1 MKYLD
6 KDNSDSKRYRQKKE
20 EKKKEEEERGGRGVV
35 SSWSVA
41 LNSLE
46 GGGGLNGGT
55 IEKHEKSLLW
65 IRGFEASAL
74 KDASL
79 TDNS

>member
-1 MKYLD
+1 M
-6 KDNSDSKRYRQKKE
+6 
-20 EKKKEEEERGGRGVV
+20 V
-35 SSWSVA
+35 SSWPFA

-46 GGGGLNGGT
+46 GGGGLNGRT

-65 IRGFEASAL
+65 LWGFEASAL

>member
-1 MKYLD
+1 MTLNDID
-6 KDNSDSKRYRQKKE
+6 KKRG
-20 EKKKEEEERGGRGVV
+20 EEEGGGCGAEWGGRVV

-46 GGGGLNGGT
+46 GGGSLNGGT

-65 IRGFEASAL
+65 LRGLEASAL

>member
-1 MKYLD
+1 M
-6 KDNSDSKRYRQKKE
+6 
-20 EKKKEEEERGGRGVV
+20 VV
-35 SSWSVA
+35 R
-41 LNSLE
+41 LE
-46 GGGGLNGGT
+46 QSGGGGGLNGST

-65 IRGFEASAL
+65 LRGFEASAL

>member
-20 EKKKEEEERGGRGVV
+20 EKKKEEEERGGGGV

-46 GGGGLNGGT
+46 G
-55 IEKHEKSLLW
+55 
-65 IRGFEASAL
+65 AA
-74 KDASL
+74 A
-79 TDNS
+79 